1 MAYTTYDNPGE
12 FFNCTAPAFAGI
24 AGFTAT
30 TSAYAVSG
38 TTITLGLN
46 DSATAAGQFLTNL
59 STTQANSTTGST
71 AQVIF
76 SILDALQSR
85 YALIPVAERPTKF
98 SINRIGSVDSNTG
111 ELIFSYNV
119 SIRVTAD
126 NPIAINS

>member
-30 TSAYAVSG
+30 TTAYAVAG

-46 DSATAAGQFLTNL
+46 DSDTAAGRFLTNL
-59 STTQANSTTGST
+59 TTTQSNATTGST

-76 SILDALQSR
+76 GILESLQAR
-85 YALIPVAERPTKF
+85 YALIPTADRPSKF
-98 SINRIGSVDSNTG
+98 SLFKSGSVDANTG
-111 ELIFSYNV
+111 ELVFNYNV
-119 SIRVTAD
+119 SVRLSAGTL
-126 NPIAINS
+126 IASNT